1 MRRRAYS
8 CGLDAAL
15 DVIGND
21 GNRQHD
27 TIRPSSMDSRL
38 LVVVLRS
45 GSPIKGVVLR
55 PGDRLF
61 NEGKV
66 IVKYSLGSRTGIDRG
81 SGIRRRHDHL
91 CGHECA
97 GHIGGIL
104 CRGHSLLP
112 LHCSA
117 TVSNSLIFPQA
128 TINLRIQHPARASLA
143 ILGRGRACSVARDDM
158 DRRARP

>member
-1 MRRRAYS
+1 MRRSAYS

-15 DVIGND
+15 DVIGGA

-81 SGIRRRHDHL
+81 SASHRRHDHL

-104 CRGHSLLP
+104 GRGHSLLP

>member
-8 CGLDAAL
+8 CGLDGAL
-15 DVIGND
+15 DVIGGD

-27 TIRPSSMDSRL
+27 QAIDGLLIAGCGARSR
-38 LVVVLRS
+38 
-45 GSPIKGVVLR
+45 SPIKGVVLR

-81 SGIRRRHDHL
+81 SASHRRHDHL

-104 CRGHSLLP
+104 GRGHSLLP

-128 TINLRIQHPARASLA
+128 TINLRTQHPARASLA

>member
-8 CGLDAAL
+8 LRPGRSARRDWRRRQPTTRHDQAILDGLLIAGCGA
-15 DVIGND
+15 
-21 GNRQHD
+21 R
-27 TIRPSSMDSRL
+27 SR
-38 LVVVLRS
+38 
-45 GSPIKGVVLR
+45 SPIKGVVLR

-81 SGIRRRHDHL
+81 SAIHRRHDHL